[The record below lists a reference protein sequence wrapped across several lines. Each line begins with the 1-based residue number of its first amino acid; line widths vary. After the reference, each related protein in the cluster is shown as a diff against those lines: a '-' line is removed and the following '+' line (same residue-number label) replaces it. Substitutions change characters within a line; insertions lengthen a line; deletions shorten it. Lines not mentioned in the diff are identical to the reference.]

1 MAVDM
6 FIKIGSVEG
15 ESRDG
20 NGHGK
25 EIDVLNW
32 TWGME
37 NSTNAHVGGGQGA
50 GKVKVRDL
58 KFTKYVDKATPD
70 LMLACCN
77 GKHFPEAKLVIRKQ
91 GEMPLEYLTI
101 TMSDLII
108 ADVTTRG
115 QPYRDGS
122 NPNEKEDDRLT
133 EEVTL
138 NFAKVKVD
146 YKEQT
151 QTGGV
156 GASTAMGW
164 DIAGNK
170 KV

>member
-15 ESRDG
+15 ESRDKK
-20 NGHGK
+20 HAK
-25 EIDVLNW
+25 EIDVLSW

-50 GKVKVRDL
+50 GKVKVRNL
-58 KFTKYVDKATPD
+58 KFTKYVDKSTPD

-77 GKHFPEAKLVIRKQ
+77 GKHYPEAKLVVRKS
-91 GEMPLEYLTI
+91 GESPLEYLTV

-108 ADVTTRG
+108 ADVTTNGRA
-115 QPYRDGS
+115 RSDGS
-122 NPNEKEDDRLT
+122 DGTTADDRLT
-133 EEVTL
+133 EEITL

-151 QTGGV
+151 PTGGV
-156 GASTAMGW
+156 GASTSMGW
-164 DIAGNK
+164 DIAGNE